1 MEAKEMTERIRQKKF
16 FCNNGVV
23 LNGINLLR
31 TQYVSLS
38 ELRYALEPTIAE
50 SELRD
55 SVNYLSECG
64 YIKMRSMQRKMER
77 DMRARKRELSAYQTA
92 IETATNNKLLVDFK
106 TDFNVS
112 SVKLKNQENELANF
126 LEETGELPDASR
138 LWSNGFNKSLSQKAV
153 WANRKSSE
161 FQNLIGTVICNG
173 YTVSN
178 ISEHFAARSVA
189 RNISVEDIRNALT
202 NPLNIGKIRT
212 DSKGR
217 KSMEFIGNKARPQLN
232 PDTGNLTTVWETSS
246 ELRKK
251 YGGDP

>member
-1 MEAKEMTERIRQKKF
+1 MTERIRQKKF
-16 FCNNGVV
+16 FRNNGVV
-23 LNGINLLR
+23 LKGINLLR

-77 DMRARKRELSAYQTA
+77 DIRARKRELSAYQTA